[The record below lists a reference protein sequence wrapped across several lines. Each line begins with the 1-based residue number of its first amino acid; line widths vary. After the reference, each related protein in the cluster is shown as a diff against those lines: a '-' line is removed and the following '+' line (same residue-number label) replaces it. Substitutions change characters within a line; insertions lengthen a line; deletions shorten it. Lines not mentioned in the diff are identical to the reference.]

1 MENNKVEKSVAK
13 NLGMSCYGIEYCKEI
28 GYVMLCYG
36 KDQETEYWPNSVHV
50 MLGKEYEI

>member
-36 KDQETEYWPNSVHV
+36 KDQETEYWPKSVHV